1 MTDQPESASEYAD
14 LLGNLDPATWDESYN
29 IHKFVAVTM
38 RHAAA
43 AIAAIRTL
51 EAKVRD
57 DEKTMRDMAAR
68 WETTIA
74 DRDRLDLE
82 CARLTLD
89 RDRLAGEVERIRVQ
103 FDEAIFRLKDMLEDD
118 DGQAFKE
125 AGKFLLRIRG
135 RDDES

>member
-1 MTDQPESASEYAD
+1 MLQ
-14 LLGNLDPATWDESYN
+14 
-29 IHKFVAVTM
+29 
-38 RHAAA
+38 AA
-43 AIAAIRTL
+43 AAIRTL